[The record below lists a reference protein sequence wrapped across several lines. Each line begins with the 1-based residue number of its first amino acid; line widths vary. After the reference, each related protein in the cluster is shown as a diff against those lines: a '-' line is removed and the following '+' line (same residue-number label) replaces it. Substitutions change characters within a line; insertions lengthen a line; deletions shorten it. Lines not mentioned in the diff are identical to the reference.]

1 MPKRRKP
8 DGTVDDRDQLDAM
21 FDLEDEPANATLTE
35 RINTLESN
43 VALAYAG
50 MFYIQEN
57 LQRLR
62 GAFDPLTPTQAAN
75 ELQAMINRMATR
87 IQALQ
92 AYRQQL
98 INFANRQVIPRN
110 GNYAGDGKLYVQFVN
125 IGMGDCTL
133 ITTPKGVKILIDC
146 GSDSLSD
153 VTSLIPNYNELVNG
167 SAAQIVGNAL
177 KSDLFLNGTST
188 IEIMIL
194 THPDADHHNMLQT
207 ILSTVPNISVN
218 MLYYGGAENIEA
230 FTSSAYI
237 KQIAGTT
244 ASNLRMVKLREEEEL
259 DGDDDIVV
267 TKSINNKD
275 ITDNAGIANQIGK
288 EFINPNT
295 GEIVLYYE
303 DNTDKQSNF
312 KLSILA
318 SNATGV
324 WSNGNFV
331 KNDANIKPGNQPK
344 LDATE
349 PNKRSM
355 VVSAECFD
363 VKSLICGDATAVTER
378 FMLDYFGDLLEGV
391 HKLRLGHHGS
401 PTSSSVEFIEKL
413 TAMNQAIASTGGRTT
428 RVHFLPKREVLS
440 LYVGHVPTNAG
451 AHNIWAYDDGDQ
463 VAQMYFNGITDK
475 LYATGSND
483 TVGFFVNPPG

>member
-75 ELQAMINRMATR
+75 DLQDMINRMATR
-87 IQALQ
+87 IQGLQ
-92 AYRQQL
+92 AYQQQL
-98 INFANRQVIPRN
+98 LNFANRQVIPRN

-146 GSDSLSD
+146 GSDALSD

-167 SAAQIVGNAL
+167 SAEQIVGNSI
-177 KSDLFLNGTST
+177 KSNLFLNGTST

-194 THPDADHHNMLQT
+194 THPDADHHNKLEA
-207 ILSTVPNISVN
+207 ILNTVPNISVN

-230 FTSSAYI
+230 FASSAFI

-244 ASNLRMVKLREEEEL
+244 ASNLRMVKLREEEL
-259 DGDDDIVV
+259 KQNNNIVV
-267 TKSINNKD
+267 TKSINNKI
-275 ITDNAGIANQIGK
+275 ITQTAGQANQIGQ
-288 EFINPNT
+288 EYIDMNT
-295 GEIVLYYE
+295 GEIVLYFE
-303 DNTDKQSNF
+303 NNVGKKSDF

-318 SNATGV
+318 SNITGV
-324 WSNGNFV
+324 WSRNNFV

-355 VVSAECFD
+355 VVSADCFG

-378 FMLDYFGDLLEGV
+378 FMLDYFEDSLQGV
-391 HKLRLGHHGS
+391 HKLRMGHHGS
-401 PTSSSVEFIEKL
+401 STSSSRAFINEL
-413 TAMNQAIASTGGRTT
+413 TAMDLAIASTGGQTT
-428 RVHFLPKREVLS
+428 RVHSLPKKDILS
-440 LYVGHVPTNAG
+440 LYTGKVPTDAA
-451 AHNIWAYDDGDQ
+451 AHNIWAFEEGDQ
-463 VAQMYFNGITDK
+463 VAQMYFNGIKDK